1 MAMPTA
7 AVGKLFVA
15 AEGAGAGGS
24 GAAFG
29 LRTTFLVATIFN
41 SMMFFSQNK
50 PPLVFS
56 EGVILDLSGY
66 YGVFF
71 ALGFAGALAAGALAA
86 AGFLAK
92 VCFFFAGA
100 AGTGVG
106 SGTNFTRGGSG
117 TYRSVVISAG
127 GSNLYGA
134 DTLGVVTASRG

>member
-1 MAMPTA
+1 
-7 AVGKLFVA
+7 
-15 AEGAGAGGS
+15 
-24 GAAFG
+24 
-29 LRTTFLVATIFN
+29 
-41 SMMFFSQNK
+41 MMFFSQNK

-66 YGVFF
+66 YGVFL
-71 ALGFAGALAAGALAA
+71 ARGFAGALTAGALAA

-106 SGTNFTRGGSG
+106 SGPSFTIGGSG
-117 TYRSVVISAG
+117 IYGIGVVAAG

-134 DTLGVVTASRG
+134 DTLGVVTASKG